1 MEYGKE
7 QILRLADSLEICAD
21 LERGCGEC
29 MFDKICDWGEENGD
43 TILKEAAKVIREFV
57 EERDAFLNFVAK
69 IKFPKPHYGV
79 TLEAIEARLGCCGN
93 CNDQKAAVGDPSDA
107 PQDAGKGQ
115 EWQMGLYER
124 AIEKFGEEKQ
134 IQKAIE
140 EMGELIVE
148 LSRALIADGVRDEH
162 LLANIREELADVEIM
177 CDQMEIIFGDVS
189 DWAMYKLERLERKL
203 VKGL

>member
-1 MEYGKE
+1 MEYTKE
-7 QILRLADSLEICAD
+7 SIEKAMTSADRAE
-21 LERGCGEC
+21 
-29 MFDKICDWGEENGD
+29 
-43 TILKEAAKVIREFV
+43 
-57 EERDAFLNFVAK
+57 
-69 IKFPKPHYGV
+69 
-79 TLEAIEARLGCCGN
+79 
-93 CNDQKAAVGDPSDA
+93 
-107 PQDAGKGQ
+107 DAGKGR

-134 IQKAIE
+134 IKKAIE

-189 DWAMYKLERLERKL
+189 DWAMYKLERKLER
-203 VKGL
+203 GL